1 MPGLAGP
8 GGFRSTSRGPAGD
21 ANSHDEAVLTPRLVT
36 WIDKFMATHAWSHNE
51 HYHRWVLRQL
61 PATMRRALDVGC
73 GTGDLVRT
81 LGRRTATVDGIDC
94 DPTMI
99 AQARHSAPPSERTT
113 FTLASLVDLDVRQRY
128 DAITAVAVLHHV
140 PFEDALQRLA
150 NAVVPGGR
158 LLVVGC
164 YKEDTLSDRALSLA
178 AVPANLAV
186 GLYKSRGHRVPPP
199 SSMRAPSAPATM
211 TLTAIRE
218 TAERVLPGF
227 HLRRALFWRYLLR
240 YTAPRR

>member
-1 MPGLAGP
+1 
-8 GGFRSTSRGPAGD
+8 
-21 ANSHDEAVLTPRLVT
+21 
-36 WIDKFMATHAWSHNE
+36 
-51 HYHRWVLRQL
+51 
-61 PATMRRALDVGC
+61 MRRALDVGC

-113 FTLASLVDLDVRQRY
+113 FTLASLV
-128 DAITAVAVLHHV
+128 
-140 PFEDALQRLA
+140 
-150 NAVVPGGR
+150 
-158 LLVVGC
+158 GC
-164 YKEDTLSDRALSLA
+164 YKEDSLSDRALSLA

>member
-1 MPGLAGP
+1 MLPPG
-8 GGFRSTSRGPAGD
+8 
-21 ANSHDEAVLTPRLVT
+21 LVT
-36 WIDKFMATHAWSHNE
+36 WIDNFTATHAWSHNE
-51 HYHRWVLRQL
+51 HYHHWILHQL
-61 PATMRRALDVGC
+61 PPTMRRALDVGC

-81 LGRRTATVDGIDC
+81 LGRRAAIVEGIDC

-99 AQARHSAPPSERTT
+99 VQARHSSPVSERTT
-113 FTLASLVDLDVRQRY
+113 FTVASLVDLDVRQHY

-140 PFEDALQRLA
+140 PFEDALRRLA

-164 YKEDTLSDRALSLA
+164 YKEDSLSDHALSLA

-199 SSMRAPSAPATM
+199 SSMCAPTAPATM
-211 TLTAIRE
+211 TLAAIRE

-227 HLRRALFWRYLLR
+227 HLRRGLFWRYLLR
-240 YTAPRR
+240 YTAPGR